1 MRNPIK
7 KITAVGMAAF
17 ATQFAS
23 AAKPR
28 RGSLLY
34 KLKRTLLIGVAVTSG
49 GLLCPT
55 VNAWENAITDTSGYV
70 VQTATD
76 SPGQSSLING
86 AHFPGGAPVAGKD
99 YLVNNQFTIRTPESG
114 STFVF
119 KGDSLTL
126 DGDSTLALKCPNSK
140 TTIDDLRI
148 YNASIGQADGNCV
161 KTLEGKM
168 TVFGTPSAPSM
179 LVGSGNNG
187 NRLIDIN
194 ATVCGASGTCLQV
207 KHTNDADKD
216 GCEFYVRLFKD
227 QDSTFNGAFEVKGAN
242 GNVVAETM
250 KRFGST
256 QSLTLR
262 DGGGLL
268 GQGANGLTVNGKTI
282 SVVNGGRLGS
292 FQKNGTAITFVGG
305 STISGTG
312 TLLIKN
318 ANAGGTWKGPIV
330 MNSVTVSGLDG
341 IAITNNATL
350 AVGNGYSGASVPIA
364 VRTGGTLRGD
374 GAAQTGAVTLDDG
387 ATLSLTLT
395 SGTLAING
403 ALTTTAADG
412 KFHVDIAQQSIVAL
426 AATNSY
432 RLLAAA
438 NLGSAGATLSDF
450 ILTMDG
456 ASESA
461 RAALADGVF
470 SIETENGTNY
480 LVCTMPRKVVY
491 NQGVDVGG
499 SGGSSFETGKRW
511 SDTVVPHSDADY
523 FVCNGAVVRA
533 VDGKGST
540 FGGHSL
546 SVLSGGAFYAQGATA
561 TVGDLRFFGGSIAS
575 ATRPSA
581 NAINGNVAIYGS
593 STDPVIFRIEVNKGP
608 NEPARALTFWAP
620 ISGSGSVRCIY
631 APGHDNDTYSPDADY
646 PGVFNMRGN
655 NTGFTG
661 EWQLSHFAI
670 RGTFTSAANFGSAS
684 ALVFNSNGVF
694 RVQDGSFAI
703 SAPVVVNNTG
713 SVSGS
718 EELTNGGTFLVD
730 TNQTLTVNGVVS
742 GAGILRKTGAGTLLL
757 NAVNTISNNVVVKAG
772 KIGGAGK
779 VNTLELADGAGF
791 DVSATQATPF
801 EIGALTVDGGIT
813 LHIHDAAGVD
823 LNRVAVAKVGT
834 LTGTL
839 DSVKATVDGGK
850 GGSYRLSV
858 ESGILYA
865 TKRGMVISFK

>member
-1 MRNPIK
+1 MK
-7 KITAVGMAAF
+7 K
-17 ATQFAS
+17 
-23 AAKPR
+23 
-28 RGSLLY
+28 
-34 KLKRTLLIGVAVTSG
+34 LLIIGAAAIGG
-49 GLLCPT
+49 GLLCLSA
-55 VNAWENAITDTSGYV
+55 NAYETAITDTTGYV
-70 VQTATD
+70 VQDATD
-76 SPGQSSLING
+76 TPGQSSLING
-86 AHFPGGAPVAGKD
+86 THFPGGAPVAGKD
-99 YLVNNQFTIRTPESG
+99 YLVNSQRTIRTPESG
-114 STFVF
+114 SPFVF

-126 DGDSTLALKCPNSK
+126 DGEATLALKCPSSK
-140 TTIDDLRI
+140 TTISDLRI
-148 YNASIGQADGNCV
+148 YNASIGQADGNCT

-187 NRLIDIN
+187 NRIIDIN
-194 ATVCGASGTCLQV
+194 GTVYGASGTCLQV
-207 KHTNDADKD
+207 KHTTDADKD
-216 GCEFYVRLFKD
+216 GCEFYVRILHD
-227 QDSTFNGAFEVKGAN
+227 HDSTFNGAFEVKGTN

-268 GQGANGLTVNGKTI
+268 GQGANGMTVSGKTI
-282 SVVNGGRLGS
+282 SVVSGGRLGS
-292 FQKNGTAITFVGG
+292 FQKNGTAITFGGG

-318 ANAGGTWKGPIV
+318 ANVGGTWKGPIV

-341 IAITNNATL
+341 IAIANNATL
-350 AVGNGYSGASVPIA
+350 AVGSGYSGTAVPIA

-374 GAAQTGAVTLDDG
+374 GAAQAGAVTLDDG

-432 RLLAAA
+432 RLLTAA

-450 ILTMDG
+450 VVTMEG
-456 ASESA
+456 ASDPA
-461 RAALADGVF
+461 RAALADAVF
-470 SIETENGTNY
+470 SIEAENGTNY
-480 LVCTMPRKVVY
+480 LVCTLPRKVVY
-491 NQGVDVGG
+491 TQGADAGG
-499 SGGSSFETGKRW
+499 SGTGGSSFQTGTRW
-511 SDTVVPHSDADY
+511 SDKALPHADADY
-523 FVCNGAVVRA
+523 FVCDRAVVRA
-533 VDGKGST
+533 IDGSAST

-561 TVGDLRFFGGSIAS
+561 TVNDLRLFGGSIAS
-575 ATRPSA
+575 ATRPSS
-581 NAINGNVAIYGS
+581 NAINGNVAIGGS
-593 STDPVIFRIEVNKGP
+593 ATDPAIFQIEVNKGP
-608 NEPARALTFWAP
+608 SEPARALTFWAP

-631 APGHDNDTYSPDADY
+631 APGHANDAYTPDADY
-646 PGVFNMRGN
+646 PGVFNMRGD
-655 NTGFTG
+655 NTGFAG

-670 RGTFTSAANFGSAS
+670 RGTFTSAANIGSAS
-684 ALVFNSNGVF
+684 AIVFCSNAVF
-694 RVQDGSFAI
+694 RAQDASFAI
-703 SAPVVVNNTG
+703 PAATPIVVNNNG
-713 SVSGS
+713 SVAGD
-718 EELTNGGTFLVD
+718 EERSNGGTFLVD
-730 TNQTLTVNGVVS
+730 AGLTLTVNGVVS

-757 NAVNTISNNVVVKAG
+757 NAENTISSNVVVKVG

-791 DVSATQATPF
+791 DVSATQAIPF

-813 LHIHDAAGVD
+813 LNIRNATGVD
-823 LNRVAVAKVGT
+823 ISRIAVAKVGT

-858 ESGILYA
+858 ENGILYA
-865 TKRGMVISFK
+865 TNRGMIILIQ